1 MKRILYFIFAGAL
14 LCLTASCSKTE
25 IDTPDETP
33 VEIGFKA
40 VANQATKADPQLDS
54 ASLGTDNVY
63 VIYAAASADGSPKY
77 FDPAATSYG
86 GQLFAYFTDGA
97 KWYPA
102 SGSGT
107 YTKQHIY
114 WPFGGVKV
122 DFLAYALTPDAK
134 TALSPTFHAET
145 HAREFTV
152 ADWNT
157 FANQYDVMYAV
168 ANGCTPGT
176 DGNVPLAF
184 KHAQAL
190 IAFKAC
196 KGATTTVDL
205 TINKITIKDLEYE
218 GTLKVDNYRANLKAG
233 WTISAHGDKDLS
245 AAEGISDFPY
255 TLNSTATQITT
266 NLLIPEQAAKKIVIN
281 YSMGGK
287 TFDYELNIPR
297 IMWEMGKKYT
307 FNLEFSAAEI
317 TLTPTVDNWVD
328 VVDNEQIG

>member
-1 MKRILYFIFAGAL
+1 MKKSLFFMLAGTTLLFA
-14 LCLTASCSKTE
+14 CSKTE
-25 IDTPDETP
+25 IITPEEVP

-40 VANQATKADPQLDS
+40 VNNAATKADPELNG
-54 ASLGTDNVY
+54 ASLGTDNDY

-77 FDPAATSYG
+77 FDPSAVSYG

-97 KWYPA
+97 KWFPA
-102 SGSGT
+102 SGSAP

-122 DFLAYALTPDAK
+122 DFLAYALTPAAK
-134 TALSPTFHAET
+134 AALSPTFHADT

-152 ADWNT
+152 ADWDT
-157 FANQYDVMYAV
+157 FAHQYDVMYAV
-168 ANGCTPGT
+168 ANGCVPGT
-176 DGNVPLAF
+176 DGNVALVF

-190 IAFKAC
+190 LAFTAK
-196 KGATTTVDL
+196 KSATTTVDL
-205 TINKITIKDLEYE
+205 TINKITIKDLEYA

-245 AAEGISDFPY
+245 AAEGIADFPY

-266 NLLIPEQAAKKIVIN
+266 NLLIPEQETKQIVIN

-297 IMWEMGKKYT
+297 TPWEMGKKYT

-317 TLTPTVDNWVD
+317 TFTTSVDDWTE

>member
-1 MKRILYFIFAGAL
+1 MKSVCLLLVAGAAVML
-14 LCLTASCSKTE
+14 GAVSCAKTE
-25 IDTPDETP
+25 IIRDEAP
-33 VEIGFKA
+33 VEMSFKA
-40 VANQATKADPQLDS
+40 VTNLPSKADPELS
-54 ASLGTDNVY
+54 GASLGTDNDY

-77 FDPAATSYG
+77 FDPAAASYG

-97 KWYPA
+97 KWFPA
-102 SGSGT
+102 SGSP
-107 YTKQHIY
+107 YTKLHIY

-134 TALSPTFHAET
+134 TALSPTFHSET

-152 ADWNT
+152 ADWDT
-157 FANQYDVMYAV
+157 FANQYDVLYAV
-168 ANGCTPGT
+168 ANGCVPGA
-176 DGNVPLAF
+176 DGNVALAF

-190 IAFKAC
+190 LAFTAK
-196 KGATTTVDL
+196 KSATTTVDL
-205 TINKITIKDLEYE
+205 TINKVTVKDLEYA
-218 GTLKVDNYRANLKAG
+218 GTLKVDNYRANLEAG

-266 NLLIPEQAAKKIVIN
+266 NLLIPEQSAKQIVIN

-297 IMWEMGKKYT
+297 TRWEMGKKYT

-317 TLTPTVDNWVD
+317 TFEPTVNVWMDI
-328 VVDNEQIG
+328 VDNEQIG

>member
-1 MKRILYFIFAGAL
+1 MKSLHLLLVIGAAVML
-14 LCLTASCSKTE
+14 AAVSCAKIET
-25 IDTPDETP
+25 IRDEAP
-33 VEIGFKA
+33 VEMSFKA
-40 VANQATKADPQLDS
+40 VTNLPTKADPELTG
-54 ASLGTDNVY
+54 ASLGTDNDY

-97 KWYPA
+97 KWFPA
-102 SGSGT
+102 SGSP

-134 TALSPTFHAET
+134 TALSPIFHAET

-152 ADWNT
+152 ADWDT
-157 FANQYDVMYAV
+157 FANQYDVLYAV
-168 ANGCTPGT
+168 ANGCVPGA
-176 DGNVPLAF
+176 DGNVALAF

-190 IAFKAC
+190 LAFTAK
-196 KGATTTVDL
+196 KSATTTVDL
-205 TINKITIKDLEYE
+205 TINKITIKDLEYA
-218 GTLKVDNYRANLKAG
+218 GTLKVDNYRANLEAG

-255 TLNSTATQITT
+255 TLNSTATQVTT
-266 NLLIPEQAAKKIVIN
+266 NLLVPEQSAKQIVIN

-297 IMWEMGKKYT
+297 TPWEMGKKYT

-317 TLTPTVDNWVD
+317 TFEPTVNVWMDI
-328 VVDNEQIG
+328 VDNEQIG

>member
-1 MKRILYFIFAGAL
+1 MKHFFLYLAGAAML
-14 LCLTASCSKTE
+14 LAAVSCLKMETVQ
-25 IDTPDETP
+25 DETP

-40 VANQATKADPQLDS
+40 MVNAPTKADPELNGV
-54 ASLGTDNVY
+54 SLGTDNDY
-63 VIYAAASADGSPKY
+63 VIYSAASADGSPKY

-97 KWYPA
+97 KWFPA
-102 SGSGT
+102 SGNP

-152 ADWNT
+152 ADWDT
-157 FANQYDVMYAV
+157 FANQYDVLYAV
-168 ANGCTPGT
+168 ANGCVPGA
-176 DGNVPLAF
+176 DGNVALAF

-190 IAFKAC
+190 IAFTAK
-196 KGATTTVDL
+196 KSATTTVDL
-205 TINKITIKDLEYE
+205 TINKITIKDLEYA

-233 WTISAHGDKDLS
+233 WTISAHADKDLT

-255 TLNSTATQITT
+255 TLNSTATQVTT
-266 NLLIPEQAAKKIVIN
+266 NLLVPEQSAKQIVIN

-297 IMWEMGKKYT
+297 TPWEMGKKYT

-317 TLTPTVDNWVD
+317 TLTPTVDDWTENT
-328 VVDNEQIG
+328 DNEQIG

>member
-1 MKRILYFIFAGAL
+1 MKRLLLTLFAGTAVL
-14 LCLTASCSKTE
+14 LAAVSCFTTE
-25 IDTPDETP
+25 IVQDETP
-33 VEIGFKA
+33 VEIAFNA
-40 VANQATKADPQLDS
+40 VANPATKADPELTG
-54 ASLGTDNVY
+54 ASLGTDNDY

-97 KWYPA
+97 KWSPA
-102 SGSGT
+102 SGSP
-107 YTKQHIY
+107 YIKQHIY

-145 HAREFTV
+145 HAREFTI
-152 ADWNT
+152 DSWNT
-157 FANQYDVMYAV
+157 FDDQFDVMYAV
-168 ANGCTPGT
+168 ANGCVPGT
-176 DGNVPLAF
+176 DGNVALAF

-190 IAFKAC
+190 IAFTAK
-196 KGATTTVDL
+196 KSATTTVDL
-205 TINKITIKDLEYE
+205 TINKITIKDLEYA
-218 GTLKVDNYRANLKAG
+218 GTLKVDNYRANLKAS
-233 WTISAHGDKDLS
+233 WTISAHGDKDLA

-266 NLLIPEQAAKKIVIN
+266 NLLIPEQSSKQIVIN

-297 IMWEMGKKYT
+297 TNWEMGKKYT

-317 TLTPTVDNWVD
+317 TLEPTVTAWAEI
-328 VVDNEQIG
+328 VDNEQIG

>member
-1 MKRILYFIFAGAL
+1 MKRILYFILAGAL
-14 LCLTASCSKTE
+14 LCLTASCSKTV
-25 IDTPDETP
+25 IDTPEETP

-40 VANQATKADPQLDS
+40 VANQATKADPQLGGV
-54 ASLGTDNVY
+54 SLGTDNSY

-86 GQLFAYFTDGA
+86 GQLFAYFTPGA
-97 KWYPA
+97 KWFPA
-102 SGSGT
+102 TGT
-107 YTKQHIY
+107 SPYTKQHIY

-122 DFLAYALTPDAK
+122 DFLAYALTPAAK
-134 TALSPTFHAET
+134 SALSPTFHADT
-145 HAREFTV
+145 HAREFTI
-152 ADWNT
+152 AGWDT
-157 FANQYDVMYAV
+157 FTNQYDVMYAV

-196 KGATTTVDL
+196 KVGTTVDL

-297 IMWEMGKKYT
+297 TRWEMGKKYT

-317 TLTPTVDNWVD
+317 TLTPTVDDWTE

>member
-1 MKRILYFIFAGAL
+1 MKRILYFILAGAL
-14 LCLTASCSKTE
+14 LYLTASCSKTV
-25 IDTPDETP
+25 IDTPEETP

-40 VANQATKADPQLDS
+40 VANQATKADPQLGG
-54 ASLGTDNVY
+54 ASLGTDTNY

-77 FDPAATSYG
+77 FDPSAVSYG

-97 KWYPA
+97 KWFPA
-102 SGSGT
+102 SGSGS

-122 DFLAYALTPDAK
+122 DFLAYALTPAAK
-134 TALSPTFHAET
+134 TALTPTFHADT

-152 ADWNT
+152 ADWDT

-168 ANGCTPGT
+168 ANGCVPGT
-176 DGNVPLAF
+176 DGNVALGF

-190 IAFKAC
+190 IAITAMKS
-196 KGATTTVDL
+196 GTTTVDL
-205 TINKITIKDLEYE
+205 TINKITIKDLEYA
-218 GTLKVDNYRANLKAG
+218 GTLKVDNYRANLKAS
-233 WTISAHGDKDLS
+233 WTITAHGDKDL
-245 AAEGISDFPY
+245 AAADGIANFPY
-255 TLNSTATQITT
+255 TLNSTATQITN
-266 NLLIPEQAAKKIVIN
+266 NLLIPEQSAKQIVIN

-287 TFDYELNIPR
+287 TFDYDLNIPR

>member
-1 MKRILYFIFAGAL
+1 MKSLHLLLVIGAAVML
-14 LCLTASCSKTE
+14 AAVSCAKIET
-25 IDTPDETP
+25 IRDEAP
-33 VEIGFKA
+33 VEMSFKA
-40 VANQATKADPQLDS
+40 VTNLPTKADPELTG
-54 ASLGTDNVY
+54 ASLGTDNDY

-97 KWYPA
+97 KWFPA
-102 SGSGT
+102 SGSP

-152 ADWNT
+152 ADWDT
-157 FANQYDVMYAV
+157 FANQYDVLYAV
-168 ANGCTPGT
+168 ANGCVPGT
-176 DGNVPLAF
+176 DGNVALAF

-190 IAFKAC
+190 LAFTAK
-196 KGATTTVDL
+196 KSATTTVDL
-205 TINKITIKDLEYE
+205 TINKITIKDLEYA
-218 GTLKVDNYRANLKAG
+218 GTLKVDNYRANLEAG

-255 TLNSTATQITT
+255 TLNSTATQVTT
-266 NLLIPEQAAKKIVIN
+266 NLLVPEQSAKQIVIN

-297 IMWEMGKKYT
+297 TPWEMGKKYT

-317 TLTPTVDNWVD
+317 TFEPTVNVWMDI
-328 VVDNEQIG
+328 VDNEQIG

>member
-1 MKRILYFIFAGAL
+1 MKRILYFILAGAL

-40 VANQATKADPQLDS
+40 VTNQATKANPELVG

-77 FDPAATSYG
+77 FDPATSSYG

-102 SGSGT
+102 SGSP
-107 YTKQHIY
+107 YEKQPIY

-122 DFLAYALTPDAK
+122 DFLAYALTPAAK
-134 TALSPTFHAET
+134 SALSPTFHADT

-152 ADWNT
+152 ADWDT
-157 FANQYDVMYAV
+157 YAKQYDVMYAV
-168 ANGCTPGT
+168 ANGCTPVT
-176 DGNVPLAF
+176 DGVVNLTF

-245 AAEGISDFPY
+245 AAEGISNFPY

-317 TLTPTVDNWVD
+317 TFTTSVVVWNSVDDDEN
-328 VVDNEQIG
+328 IG